1 MTYEDD
7 PLAHVQT
14 EFGFDVLQV
23 ARGRYASDEFHDF
36 IGFEVSQHLLDQAF
50 LETYGLPLSSVLLDE
65 EKALNSYRRDVSKLI
80 PKATRVA
87 WSLKSKEIQA
97 EEPSATHRKFLYNL
111 SRADFE
117 KQWGKNYRKPTAGE
131 RFLAFL
137 YKLLPKFG
145 PLRVLQLRVPTP
157 DTEKLFEASFNASLD
172 RYRTLLVEEGE
183 GRLQLRNTN
192 FDVGADT
199 PPGQYRLNDDTH
211 AELLNK
217 LAQNGFKGATPQLQ
231 SELLQFFDHPEAPYA
246 TKKDARAWAQVQTE
260 LQQLRGVHVPLTVFP
275 GSPSHLK

>member
-1 MTYEDD
+1 
-7 PLAHVQT
+7 V
-14 EFGFDVLQV
+14 
-23 ARGRYASDEFHDF
+23 
-36 IGFEVSQHLLDQAF
+36 
-50 LETYGLPLSSVLLDE
+50 
-65 EKALNSYRRDVSKLI
+65 
-80 PKATRVA
+80 
-87 WSLKSKEIQA
+87 
-97 EEPSATHRKFLYNL
+97 
-111 SRADFE
+111 
-117 KQWGKNYRKPTAGE
+117 GKNYRKPTAGE

-172 RYRTLLVEEGE
+172 RYRALLVEEGE

-231 SELLQFFDHPEAPYA
+231 SELLQFFGHPEAPYA
-246 TKKDARAWAQVQTE
+246 TKKDAKAWAQVQTE